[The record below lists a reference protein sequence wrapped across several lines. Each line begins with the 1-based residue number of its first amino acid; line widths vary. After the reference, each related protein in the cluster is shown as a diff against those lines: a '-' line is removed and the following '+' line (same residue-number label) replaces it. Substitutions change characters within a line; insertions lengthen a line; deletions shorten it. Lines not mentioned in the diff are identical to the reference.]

1 MKSIATAISGILA
14 IVAMCCFVGTFMS
27 FQESPSQAGA
37 CFVAFLVLAYFA
49 NAINPTASR

>member
-1 MKSIATAISGILA
+1 MKAVASVISGLLS